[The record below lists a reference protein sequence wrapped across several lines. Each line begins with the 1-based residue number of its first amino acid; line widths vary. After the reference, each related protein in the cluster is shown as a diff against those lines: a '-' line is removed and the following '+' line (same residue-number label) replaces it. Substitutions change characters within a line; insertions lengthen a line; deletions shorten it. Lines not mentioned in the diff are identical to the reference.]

1 MRQNKRQR
9 RRPAPFFVNQMKG
22 GAIYD
27 SPQMA
32 EVIKPGFLRPPIV
45 TIAPVIDELA

>member
-1 MRQNKRQR
+1 M
-9 RRPAPFFVNQMKG
+9 NQMKG

-32 EVIKPGFLRPPIV
+32 EAIKPGFLRPPIV
-45 TIAPVIDELA
+45 AIAPIVDKLS